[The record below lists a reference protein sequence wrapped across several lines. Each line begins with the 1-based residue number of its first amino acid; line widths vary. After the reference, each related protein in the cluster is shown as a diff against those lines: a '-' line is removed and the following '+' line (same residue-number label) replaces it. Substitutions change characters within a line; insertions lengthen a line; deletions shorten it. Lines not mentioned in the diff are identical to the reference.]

1 MLKNK
6 GGKSLVE
13 FLPSRSFPLF
23 QQSFSPYKYF
33 LYFSPLFTSLV
44 LPLYSFLFPQSIESK
59 RKGKIQKTF
68 VGSLSELFLTF
79 LPGHGFHGTII
90 E

>member
-23 QQSFSPYKYF
+23 QQC
-33 LYFSPLFTSLV
+33 
-44 LPLYSFLFPQSIESK
+44 
-59 RKGKIQKTF
+59 
-68 VGSLSELFLTF
+68 F
-79 LPGHGFHGTII
+79 LPTNISYISLPFLHL
-90 E
+90 